1 MKNIIKKVLA
11 KLSNGLD
18 WYGKHQKLAWCAG
31 GVFIAIWAAY
41 DTGTVVTKRSIN
53 EDEIPVTQGVITFE
67 QLIKDADKNKSGRL
81 YFDENNIVK
90 YRDKDKKGWLVKDFK
105 ENISQAKWKEL
116 EKDNITSNGEFKQ
129 DITRKNLTSSEVTL
143 TIILDLALKM
153 GMFAFYMFI
162 MYIFYKQLKQMKNG
176 ESNLNK
182 SRFRIIDTK
191 SLNVKIADVAGHE
204 EAKKEVTEVVEYL
217 KDPARFNKVGARP
230 LKGVL
235 LYGPPG
241 NGKTMLAKAI
251 AGEAQASFIEQEASS
266 FVQIYVGSG
275 PLAVKNLFK
284 KAREMK
290 PCVIFIDE
298 IDALGGDRAGLNPSD
313 ERALTVNALL
323 AEMDGFEDNTGII
336 VIAAT
341 NRMEELDPALI
352 RPGRFDRKVK
362 ISLPNRN
369 DRYSILKAH
378 AKKLPKININFD
390 KWADQTKG
398 YSAAELAALMNESA
412 IESSRSGKEIIEDA
426 EVSMARDRIT
436 MGTRQ
441 TNMNSTERDKK
452 FVAYH
457 ELGHAVIRIKE
468 GGNIEKVSIQ
478 PRGNALGATISM
490 YGQSDDVLQTPDEI
504 FTELKVL
511 MGGRAA
517 EDVFCGAISVGAADD
532 LARASQLSRESIR
545 RYGFEG
551 YGPYIPESETL
562 KVKAEEKAAE
572 WINKAYSESK
582 TIMQE
587 NKAIIEELYSIL
599 IVKEE
604 LSGEIIKEAVE
615 KSIK

>member
-1 MKNIIKKVLA
+1 MKNIIKKILG

-18 WYGKHQKLAWCAG
+18 WYGKHQKIAWCVG
-31 GVFIAIWAAY
+31 GIFIAIWAAY
-41 DTGTVVTKRSIN
+41 DTGTVVTKRAIN
-53 EDEIPVTQGVITFE
+53 DDDIPVTQGVITFD
-67 QLIKDADKNKSGRL
+67 QLIKDADKNKTGHL
-81 YFDENNIVK
+81 YFEDNNIVK
-90 YRDKDKKGWLVKDFK
+90 YKDKSEKGWVVKDFK
-105 ENISQAKWKEL
+105 DNISPFYWKEL
-116 EKDNITSNGEFKQ
+116 QKDNITSNGDLKQ
-129 DITRKNLTSSEVTL
+129 DIIRKNLSSSEVTL
-143 TIILDLALKM
+143 TIILDLALKL

-162 MYIFYKQLKQMKNG
+162 MYIFYKQLKQMKSG
-176 ESNLNK
+176 ENNLNK
-182 SRFRIIDTK
+182 SRFRIIDRK
-191 SLNVKIADVAGHE
+191 SLNVKISDVAGHE
-204 EAKKEVTEVVEYL
+204 ESKKEVTEIVEYL
-217 KDPARFNKVGARP
+217 KDPEKFNRVGAKP

-251 AGEAQASFIEQEASS
+251 AGEAEASFIEQEASS

-298 IDALGGDRAGLNPSD
+298 IDALGGDRSGLNPSD

-323 AEMDGFEDNTGII
+323 AEMDGFEDNTGIV

-341 NRMEELDPALI
+341 NRMEELDAALV

-369 DRYSILKAH
+369 DRYEILQVH
-378 AKKLPKININFD
+378 AKKLPNCNIDLNR
-390 KWADQTKG
+390 WADQTKG
-398 YSAAELAALMNESA
+398 FSGAELAALINESA
-412 IESSRSGKEIIEDA
+412 IEASRSGKTIIEDI

-478 PRGNALGATISM
+478 PRGNALGSTISM
-490 YGQSDDVLQTPDEI
+490 YNQSDDVLQTQDEI

-532 LARASQLSRESIR
+532 LSRASQLSRESIR

-562 KVKAEEKAAE
+562 KVKSEEKAAE
-572 WINKAYSESK
+572 WINKAYHEAK
-582 TIMQE
+582 NIMEE
-587 NKAIIEELYSIL
+587 NKIVIEELYNIL
-599 IVKEE
+599 INKEE
-604 LSGEIIKEAVE
+604 LSGEIIKEAIG
-615 KSIK
+615 KHK

>member
-53 EDEIPVTQGVITFE
+53 EDEIPITQGVITFD

-90 YRDKDKKGWLVKDFK
+90 YRDKDQKGWLVKDFK
-105 ENISQAKWKEL
+105 ENISQSKWKEL

-162 MYIFYKQLKQMKNG
+162 MYIFYKQLKQMKSG

-182 SRFRIIDTK
+182 SRFRIIDSK

-204 EAKKEVTEVVEYL
+204 ESKKEVTEIVEYL
-217 KDPARFNKVGARP
+217 KDPAKFNKVGAKP

-251 AGEAQASFIEQEASS
+251 AGEAEASFIEQEASS

-275 PLAVKNLFK
+275 PLAVKNIFK
-284 KAREMK
+284 QAREMK

-369 DRYSILKAH
+369 DRFEILTSH
-378 AKKLPKININFD
+378 AKKLPNFNIDLNN
-390 KWADQTKG
+390 WADQTKG
-398 YSAAELAALMNESA
+398 YSGAELAALINESA
-412 IESSRSGKEIIEDA
+412 IEASRSGKDIIEDA
-426 EVSMARDRIT
+426 EVSKARDRIT

-468 GGNIEKVSIQ
+468 GGNVEKVSIQ

-582 TIMQE
+582 IIMQE
-587 NKAIIEELYSIL
+587 NKAIIEELFSIL

-604 LSGEIIKEAVE
+604 LSGEIIKEAIE